1 MASIKSNHF
10 GGPYAHSRAA
20 KTALAQVYNYHL
32 GKIRKSSE
40 VFDLRSDIV
49 FDDTTQR
56 YDMSQVQRGQSRC
69 LNASYSS

>member
-1 MASIKSNHF
+1 MTSIKGITSEVLT
-10 GGPYAHSRAA
+10 AHSRAA
-20 KTALAQVYNYHL
+20 KTALAKVYNYHL

-56 YDMSQVQRGQSRC
+56 YV
-69 LNASYSS
+69 